1 MQDYTSK
8 LVAAQ
13 GRGDDYETAV
23 AQIGVEV
30 FSAMSSAVAS

>member
-8 LVAAQ
+8 LSAAQ
-13 GRGDDYETAV
+13 GRGDDYESAV

-30 FSAMSSAVAS
+30 FSALNAAVTA